1 LLLAEKD
8 NKIGEIKMEERADKV
23 IAFLLS
29 IAMLLSMLQTFPFI
43 AHAAVAV

>member
-1 LLLAEKD
+1 
-8 NKIGEIKMEERADKV
+8 MEERADKV

-43 AHAAVAV
+43 ANAAAAL